1 MPYEHKFRQ
10 IREWDMRPVAAVRK
24 NPDVVFRR
32 IGEECVLVPIV
43 NNVGD
48 LSSIYTLNE
57 TGTRLWELL
66 DSTGDLDEL
75 CKAIEA
81 EYEVSA
87 DTAAADVSEFLR
99 ELTSIKFLEEA

>member
-1 MPYEHKFRQ
+1 MSSG
-10 IREWDMRPVAAVRK
+10 AAFRK

-66 DSTGDLDEL
+66 DGNRDLGEL
-75 CKAIEA
+75 CKAVEA

-87 DTAAADVSEFLR
+87 DTAAGDISEFIG